1 MAKEKSKTCPECGGS
16 ARGRGFAHASGCSKA
31 TRAKVKGK
39 GKKRK
44 AAVTVEKTVEI
55 WEQIDGRTKT
65 STLLRL
71 QSRIEE
77 LLADRD
83 KGEVKKVK
91 DALANVQKLRAEL
104 LEAEKLIT

>member
-31 TRAKVKGK
+31 TRAKGK

-44 AAVTVEKTVEI
+44 AAVAPVEKVDL
-55 WEQIDGRTKT
+55 WDMVDGRTKT

-77 LLADRD
+77 LLSDRD
-83 KGEVKKVK
+83 KAEVKKVK
-91 DALANVQKLRAEL
+91 DALSNVQKLRAEL

>member
-31 TRAKVKGK
+31 TRAKGK

-77 LLADRD
+77 LLSDRD
-83 KGEVKKVK
+83 KAEVKKVK
-91 DALANVQKLRAEL
+91 DALSNVQKLRAEL
-104 LEAEKLIT
+104 VEAEKLIT